1 MATPEAWDAEAVYRQ
16 GVQQFSRGEW
26 HAAIETLAQLRHLND
41 QYPDVDDLIADAQL
55 KLQFERAA
63 VVPPALPPPRRSLIG
78 PLLGGLVLLLL
89 VAAGAYG
96 AYALAWVPRQEP
108 LVVAATAAPTPVP
121 PTPVPPTPVP
131 PTPVPPTATPTAAPR
146 LPATLLITAEEP
158 FVNTPANI
166 EIIVDASGS
175 MLAQVPGTDKQRW
188 QIAQEALSTLVT
200 SGAIAERSFTVVR
213 TYGRNRG
220 GDCADLEVLQP
231 LSRFNAEA
239 LLQAIS
245 TIRPA
250 VGGMTPLGASLRAA
264 AADLQA
270 AEGSTAVILVTD
282 GLESCNGDP
291 VDEAAAFVAGN
302 PQRAV
307 HVIGFAL
314 ERPEESE
321 NLRRI
326 ADAGHGLYFDATDSA
341 QLAAALR
348 QTIVLSYQVQ
358 DSAGQIVAT
367 GEVGSAAQR
376 LEPGSYTVRINA
388 NPPIDKALE
397 LPAAA
402 QVTVTLRQG
411 FGGLLAEVDRS
422 TP

>member
-1 MATPEAWDAEAVYRQ
+1 MPESWNPEDVYRQ
-16 GVQQFSRGEW
+16 GLEQFSRGEW
-26 HAAIETLAQLRHLND
+26 RAAIETLSQLRDLSD
-41 QYPDVDDLIADAQL
+41 QYPDVDELIADARL
-55 KLQFERAA
+55 KLQFERAV
-63 VVPPALPPPRRSLIG
+63 VVPPALPPPRRSLIV
-78 PLLGGLVLLLL
+78 PLLGVLALLLL
-89 VAAGAYG
+89 AAGAYG
-96 AYALAWVPRQEP
+96 AYALAWSPRQEP
-108 LVVAATAAPTPVP
+108 VVVAATAAPTPTPVL
-121 PTPVPPTPVP
+121 PTPVPPSA
-131 PTPVPPTATPTAAPR
+131 TPVPPTATPTPTTAPL

-200 SGAIAERSFTVVR
+200 SGAISDRSFTVVR

-220 GDCADLEVLQP
+220 GDCSDLEVLQP
-231 LSRFNAEA
+231 LSRFSAAA
-239 LLQAIS
+239 LLDVIG

-291 VDEAAAFVAGN
+291 VAEAAAFVAGN
-302 PQRAV
+302 EQRAV

-314 ERPEESE
+314 ERPEESA

-358 DSAGQIVAT
+358 DSAGQIVAA
-367 GEVGSAAQR
+367 GEVGGAPQR
-376 LEPGSYTVRINA
+376 LEPGNYTLRINA
-388 NPPIDKALE
+388 NPPIEKALE

-402 QVTVTLRQG
+402 EVVVTLRQG
-411 FGGLLAEVDRS
+411 FGGLVAEVDRS
-422 TP
+422 AP